1 MCVTDG
7 FMDRAMGPDGMTTW
21 DWVRDPCLRSF
32 TGSREEKNRTEG
44 RWKKPSVSPPMVE
57 G

>member
-1 MCVTDG
+1 MCVIDG
-7 FMDRAMGPDGMTTW
+7 SMDRVMEPDRMMIW

-44 RWKKPSVSPPMVE
+44 RWKKPPVSPPMIE

>member
-1 MCVTDG
+1 MEP
-7 FMDRAMGPDGMTTW
+7 DRMMIWG
-21 DWVRDPCLRSF
+21 WVRDPCLRSF

-44 RWKKPSVSPPMVE
+44 RWKKPSVSPPMVK